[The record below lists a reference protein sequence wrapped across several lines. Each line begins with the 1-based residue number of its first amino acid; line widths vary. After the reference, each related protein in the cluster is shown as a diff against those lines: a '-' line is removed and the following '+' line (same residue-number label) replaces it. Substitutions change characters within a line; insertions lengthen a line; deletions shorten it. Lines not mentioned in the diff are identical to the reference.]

1 MGVPEALRG
10 MATSGKWTR
19 RPVSVLPS
27 ATVNQSLGKGYR
39 QTLGSRKS
47 QGQALRSHGQVQSL
61 RQSALPP
68 HDDPGTSHCSPLST
82 APFPH
87 AGEIAGQRPLTLPS
101 SSLSAG

>member
-19 RPVSVLPS
+19 RWVSVLAS

-47 QGQALRSHGQVQSL
+47 QGQAVRAQGQGQSL
-61 RQSALPP
+61 PEGALPP
-68 HDDPGTSHCSPLST
+68 HDDPGTSDCQPLST
-82 APFPH
+82 DPFPH
-87 AGEIAGQRPLTLPS
+87 RGGIAGQRTLTCPS
-101 SSLSAG
+101 S